1 MAIPLN
7 NYYNKIAYIDS
18 QGEQKYIYPSN
29 MLAIDDITDMGRLA
43 NNYFLV
49 ANLCEITNRKLKALQ
64 KNLDEVIS
72 DLTLK
77 YSFDEQLRKDNGGRK
92 PTKDL
97 IDSCVHL
104 DNKYKEIKDKVINA
118 QSQYNVL
125 NSLLKALIMKKD
137 LMQTLNSNAR
147 QEKSM
152 TSASGL
158 SKISPNQF

>member
-7 NYYNKIAYIDS
+7 NYYDKIAYIDS

-77 YSFDEQLRKDNGGRK
+77 YSFDEQLRKDNGGENLPK
-92 PTKDL
+92 TLL
-97 IDSCVHL
+97 IHVS
-104 DNKYKEIKDKVINA
+104 
-118 QSQYNVL
+118 
-125 NSLLKALIMKKD
+125 
-137 LMQTLNSNAR
+137 T
-147 QEKSM
+147 
-152 TSASGL
+152 
-158 SKISPNQF
+158 